1 MTSHPR
7 ETDLLTICFHASKT
21 KKIPFFKTFT
31 SVADS
36 KLELFDFVPYFLTLI
51 SSISCQS
58 ARSSSKATEKKTG
71 RIKRIKQIS
80 ERKKHIK
87 VQAALS
93 TFKWK
98 IYNEHYGNIY
108 VGVRLFLREVNE
120 GASQ

>member
-7 ETDLLTICFHASKT
+7 ETDLLTICCHANKT

-71 RIKRIKQIS
+71 GIKRIKKIS

-108 VGVRLFLREVNE
+108 IGVRLFLREVNE